1 MTVRVSTLK
10 GLEAGRYDV
19 DRLPRYYLD
28 ANEPRGRW
36 GGIAAHELA
45 MSGELDDK
53 EFLAVMDGRD
63 PNRPD
68 RHQGRAYGDESVR
81 GLSGGRVVG
90 CCGSPNLRAD
100 K

>member
-10 GLEAGRYDV
+10 GLEAGRYYV

-36 GGIAAHELA
+36 LGNTTHELGLA
-45 MSGELDDK
+45 GDLDDDD
-53 EFLAVMDGRD
+53 FLAIMDGLD

-68 RHQGRAYGDESVR
+68 RHLGRR
-81 GLSGGRVVG
+81 
-90 CCGSPNLRAD
+90 
-100 K
+100 